1 VFFYSHA
8 NGNNNY
14 YSFFLLPLPKKDCL
28 FSILWAHLTQI
39 KRLLTALTHLDAK
52 IKKILLY
59 AYQITLRWFYYTICM
74 NKQAKMMQN

>member
-39 KRLLTALTHLDAK
+39 KRLLTALTYFDAK
-52 IKKILLY
+52 IKKNTFICISNHVAVVLLY
-59 AYQITLRWFYYTICM
+59 DLYE
-74 NKQAKMMQN
+74 